1 MTDDKLASCCNKAII
16 IWNFNTGLALKIFEI
31 MSYGLFVMKQIEEK
45 KIIFIDRDEKMVKLL
60 NLETDTISIIIDEI
74 DCFDF
79 EFLN

>member
-1 MTDDKLASCCNKAII
+1 
-16 IWNFNTGLALKIFEI
+16 
-31 MSYGLFVMKQIEEK
+31 MKQIEEK

>member
-1 MTDDKLASCCNKAII
+1 
-16 IWNFNTGLALKIFEI
+16 
-31 MSYGLFVMKQIEEK
+31 MKQIEEK

-60 NLETDTISIIIDEI
+60 NLETDPISIIIDEI